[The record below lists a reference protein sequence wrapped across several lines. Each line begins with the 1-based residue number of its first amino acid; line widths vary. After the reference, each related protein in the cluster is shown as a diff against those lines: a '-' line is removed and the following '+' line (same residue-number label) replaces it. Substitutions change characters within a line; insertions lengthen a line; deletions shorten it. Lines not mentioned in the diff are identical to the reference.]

1 MAETVEPAT
10 AATGDSDTVM
20 GNVLDAQQQ
29 QNSPLTSSSEDV
41 SGTIAVTPGTGG
53 MGTEPSD
60 LPAAFPVRRRGR
72 PPGRPNMTVKEA
84 DFEDNPLVQKWN
96 SAKTDVPI
104 SVHAVSIRD
113 ALTEASLVHETQKD
127 VFKMPSREVIYFVSG
142 WITARHIASRR
153 PSYVNGLLIHS
164 RGNDAT
170 TQCVQCVDRRVKNAL
185 GPFPS
190 CRTLPGKY
198 GDSCS
203 NCKWFD
209 NTSSCS
215 LYTGPRPNRK
225 RKSKAS
231 REDESLEGEAAER
244 NRNGNGNARGPEEP
258 VDGNPEE
265 SSPTTNE
272 ASNHHLLHPD
282 LLEPVNQGSDNSN
295 SSSHQ
300 NDSPIA
306 GITDES
312 E

>member
-1 MAETVEPAT
+1 MVN
-10 AATGDSDTVM
+10 DSS
-20 GNVLDAQQQ
+20 LI
-29 QNSPLTSSSEDV
+29 SPSEDV
-41 SGTIAVTPGTGG
+41 TAVAAEQSTTTGTTGTPGTESSE
-53 MGTEPSD
+53 T
-60 LPAAFPVRRRGR
+60 PAAFPARRRGR

-96 SAKTDVPI
+96 AAKTERPI
-104 SVHAVSIRD
+104 IVHAVTIRE

-170 TQCVQCVDRRVKNAL
+170 NQCVQCVDRRNKNAL

-215 LYTGPRPNRK
+215 WYTGPKPNRK

-231 REDESLEGEAAER
+231 TDDDSPEGDAER
-244 NRNGNGNARGPEEP
+244 NRNGSASASAQEQPAQEP
-258 VDGNPEE
+258 
-265 SSPTTNE
+265 SPTTDVT
-272 ASNHHLLHPD
+272 SNHHLLHPD
-282 LLEPVNQGSDNSN
+282 LLVDTGNQNLNSEGSNSN
-295 SSSHQ
+295 SHQQ

-306 GITDES
+306 GMADDSDARLAEELQS
-312 E
+312 AMQ